1 MEYLQQPAPE
11 RLMMTAGKSVLEDPT
26 LKGIDSKRPLESLDQ
41 MLVKRFEETTL
52 ARYRR

>member
-26 LKGIDSKRPLESLDQ
+26 IKDTDPKKPLEFLDQ

-52 ARYRR
+52 ANFRR